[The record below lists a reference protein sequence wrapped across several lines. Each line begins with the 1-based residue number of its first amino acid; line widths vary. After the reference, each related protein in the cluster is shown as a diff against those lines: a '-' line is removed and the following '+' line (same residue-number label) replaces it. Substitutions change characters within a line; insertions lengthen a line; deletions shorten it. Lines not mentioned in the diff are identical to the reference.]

1 MKATKRTHEND
12 DDNSGPDGGDFFSL
26 DLDNAVVQCNMASA
40 RKSKAKTR
48 KRESEYPNEQV
59 SKDEAETD
67 LTNHSALI
75 RTADQATLFS
85 ISSLIIQGPFFVAR
99 RLFSLLMN
107 GGKFYIPAVKKR
119 SREKGRENE
128 KQPDP
133 FYSWQIVAPLGP
145 TQKSC

>member
-1 MKATKRTHEND
+1 MMMITPAQTEVI
-12 DDNSGPDGGDFFSL
+12 FYSL

-85 ISSLIIQGPFFVAR
+85 ISSLIIQGPFFVAKTFFPFDELR
-99 RLFSLLMN
+99 KILYPSSEEE
-107 GGKFYIPAVKKR
+107 IE
-119 SREKGRENE
+119 RERARK
-128 KQPDP
+128 
-133 FYSWQIVAPLGP
+133 
-145 TQKSC
+145 